1 MVPPLPFLRL
11 ITLDLT
17 GTVFRFRRP
26 PFSIY
31 ADVSAKHGVH
41 CDEADVQ
48 RGFFKAWKKLN
59 SQDANFGAQ
68 TDGDSKRWWGQVVEE
83 TFKEALGSRYSQP
96 TVGPI
101 VQELYTS
108 YSSPAMYELFPDAI
122 QFLES
127 VQKPRRSGELK
138 VAALT
143 NYDRRVHNIVKHL
156 GLSSKLDFVM
166 CSEDAKSSK
175 PEPGIFLAALERANR
190 DKSQGRIEPRE
201 IMHVGDDVG
210 KDYIGARGVGW
221 NALLVDR
228 DNYNHSR
235 VDVDHVCRDFHDVEK
250 KLGLDV
256 AQ

>member
-1 MVPPLPFLRL
+1 MLNQL
-11 ITLDLT
+11 ICGLL
-17 GTVFRFRRP
+17 F
-26 PFSIY
+26 FS
-31 ADVSAKHGVH
+31 H
-41 CDEADVQ
+41 
-48 RGFFKAWKKLN
+48 
-59 SQDANFGAQ
+59 
-68 TDGDSKRWWGQVVEE
+68 T
-83 TFKEALGSRYSQP
+83 EALGSRYSQP

-190 DKSQGRIEPRE
+190 DKSQG
-201 IMHVGDDVG
+201 MSNKCHVSSVLRNESPSVLRS
-210 KDYIGARGVGW
+210 Y
-221 NALLVDR
+221 
-228 DNYNHSR
+228 
-235 VDVDHVCRDFHDVEK
+235 
-250 KLGLDV
+250 
-256 AQ
+256 